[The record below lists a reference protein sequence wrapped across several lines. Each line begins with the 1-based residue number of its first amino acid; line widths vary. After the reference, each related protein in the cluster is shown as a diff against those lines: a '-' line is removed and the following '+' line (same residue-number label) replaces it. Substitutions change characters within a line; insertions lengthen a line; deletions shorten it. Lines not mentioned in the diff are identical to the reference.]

1 MFAMRRFALLL
12 PLLAAACATGPTL
25 DQRLATFVGQG
36 EGELVSNLG
45 VPVRTYETDGRKFL
59 QFESQRTVALLG
71 SPYGYGPGF
80 GGGFYGR
87 RGGYFGGGGFAP
99 TTYASVNC
107 DVTFALRNDRVESF
121 TYRGEG
127 CA

>member
-1 MFAMRRFALLL
+1 MHRLALLL
-12 PLLAAACATGPTL
+12 PTLAAACATGPTL

-36 EGELVSNLG
+36 EGDLVSALG

-59 QFESQRTVALLG
+59 QFESRRTVTLPG
-71 SPYGYGPGF
+71 DSYGYGSSF
-80 GGGFYGR
+80 GGGLGLGR
-87 RGGYFGGGGFAP
+87 GRSFGGLGLGYAP
-99 TTYASVNC
+99 SSYAFVGC
-107 DVTFALRNDRVESF
+107 DVTFALRDARVEGF